1 MTICS
6 VDEGITRAI
15 DLIHTLHRTP
25 VLIGIAGGSCAGK
38 TLIAQQIATRV
49 DGTILPLDDYY
60 VGIDHIPDNNFD
72 HPSAM
77 ELTLLKHHLHLLK
90 QGKPIHKPI
99 YDFVTHK
106 RVGYHLFTPSNVI
119 ITEGLYALH
128 QMFRN
133 ILDIKIYVE
142 AHTATRLARRLA
154 RDMSER
160 GRTRESVLRQWY
172 TTVLPMHKTYV
183 IHQKPHADIIIINDG
198 D

>member
-106 RVGYHLFTPSNVI
+106 RVGYQPFTPSHVI

-142 AHTATRLARRLA
+142 AHAATRLARRLA

-183 IHQKPHADIIIINDG
+183 IHQKSHADIIIINDG